1 MKLLEDRIKQ
11 DGKIISDD
19 ILKVNSF
26 LNHQIDPNL
35 MNEIGKEFARKFKDK
50 NITRIITV
58 ETSGIA
64 PALTTGLALNVPVV
78 FARKNKSATLNEPMY
93 EADVFS
99 FTKTANNKISI
110 DKNFIDQDDN
120 ILIIDDFLANGE
132 ATKGVIKIVNEAKAN
147 ISGIGIVIEKSFQPG
162 RKWLNDNGYEVE
174 SLARIKSLENG
185 KCTFMEN
192 D

>member
-1 MKLLEDRIKQ
+1 MKLLEDRIKK
-11 DGKIISDD
+11 DGKILSDD

-26 LNHQIDPNL
+26 LNHQIDPEL
-35 MNEIGKEFARKFKDK
+35 MKEIGKKFADKFNKKD
-50 NITRIITV
+50 IDRIITV

-64 PALTTGLALNVPVV
+64 PALMTGLALNVPVV

-99 FTKTANNKISI
+99 FTKNNNNKISI
-110 DKNFIDQDDN
+110 DKNFINQDDN

-132 ATKGVIKIVNEAKAN
+132 ATKGVIKIVQQANAKVA
-147 ISGIGIVIEKSFQPG
+147 GVGIVIEKSFQPG
-162 RKWLNDNGYEVE
+162 RQWLDDHGYDVQ

-185 KCTFMEN
+185 TCTFMEN
-192 D
+192 N